1 MCPSPSPPPLLP
13 HWQFSGRQ
21 NPGGPIERTSEL
33 FSCDPRNTA
42 GFFVV
47 AAGLLLH
54 AASLE
59 INHAHDHCAV
69 RVEGQILDPPSTIA
83 RAHRIVERVCD
94 NAEAADL
101 SGGSERRAQREQKE
115 RTGVALSLMI
125 LVDRKLAEQCHRH
138 WVGFVALL

>member
-1 MCPSPSPPPLLP
+1 LP